1 MKKIIALTM
10 ILILAISA
18 VACAAGTPDD
28 YFKLFSGGVYHMKA
42 KIIGSDGTKSTM
54 ETYCKGGMTATVIEM
69 EGNSSRMIFRDDTVY
84 IIMDA
89 EKSYMQMP
97 AQASRSKPVV
107 DTGGKVSVGSGTD
120 EFNGKKL
127 RYEEYKDSDGNRMR
141 MFFDGKELAGMRNT
155 GEGCTV
161 DVVILQL
168 DQKVPDD
175 VFKIPGGYKK
185 RG

>member
-1 MKKIIALTM
+1 MKKIFMLTM
-10 ILILAISA
+10 ILVLALGAAAS
-18 VACAAGTPDD
+18 AAGTPDE

-42 KIIGSDGTKSTM
+42 KIIGGDGTKSTM
-54 ETYCKGGMTATVIEM
+54 ETYCKGGMTATVMEM
-69 EGNSSRMIFRDDTVY
+69 DGQSTRMIFRDDTIY

-97 AQASRSKPVV
+97 AQASRSQPVV
-107 DTGGKVSVGSGTD
+107 DTAGKISSGSGTD

-127 RYEEYKDSDGNRMR
+127 RYEEYKDSDGNRTR

-155 GEGCTV
+155 GEGYTV
-161 DVVILQL
+161 DVVVLLL

-175 VFKIPGGYKK
+175 VFKIPAGYKK

>member
-1 MKKIIALTM
+1 MKKILALTI
-10 ILILAISA
+10 ILVLAVTTI
-18 VACAAGTPDD
+18 ACAAGTPDE

-42 KIIGSDGTKSTM
+42 KIIGDDGTKSTM
-54 ETYCKGGMTATVIEM
+54 ETYCKGGMTATVTEM
-69 EGNSSRMIFRDDTVY
+69 EGQTSRMIFRDDTIY

-89 EKSYMQMP
+89 EKSYMRMP
-97 AQASRSKPVV
+97 AQASRPQPAV
-107 DTGGKVSVGSGTD
+107 DTAGKVSAGSGTD

-127 RYEEYKDSDGNRMR
+127 RYEEYKDSDGNRTR
-141 MFFDGKELAGMRNT
+141 MFFDGKELVGMRNT
-155 GEGCTV
+155 GEGYAV

-175 VFKIPGGYKK
+175 VFKIPAGYQK